1 MTFPLNFHFLLVVR
15 DAAAGLGR
23 DVDTHASS
31 HVTLVYDDGE
41 QSREQKVIKGFLM
54 PLLENCGTRELVKD
68 GGAATG
74 LGPNVNTQCR
84 FPL

>member
-1 MTFPLNFHFLLVVR
+1 M
-15 DAAAGLGR
+15 
-23 DVDTHASS
+23 
-31 HVTLVYDDGE
+31 
-41 QSREQKVIKGFLM
+41 IMGFLM
-54 PLLENCGTRELVKD
+54 LLIESCGKRELAKV

>member
-1 MTFPLNFHFLLVVR
+1 MVK
-15 DAAAGLGR
+15 DEAAGLGQG
-23 DVDTHASS
+23 VDTHTSS

-41 QSREQKVIKGFLM
+41 QSRAQKVIMGFLM
-54 PLLENCGTRELVKD
+54 LLIESCGKRELTKV

-84 FPL
+84 SSL